1 MTPEELKK
9 QREELGLYQRELG
22 EMLGYSATAIHYY
35 ESGKKPISKRFIVA
49 FDMLMDKIKKN

>member
-9 QREELGLYQRELG
+9 QREDLGLYQRELG

-35 ESGKKPISKRFIVA
+35 ESGKKPIPDKFLIA
-49 FDMLMDKIKKN
+49 FEMLKERLNAS